1 MNNQLQSIV
10 LDWIPNHS
18 KVVDFGC
25 GDGALLKILAEKKSA
40 TGYGVEID
48 GEKINACITNGV
60 SVIQQDI
67 DAGIQNYK
75 GMGFDFAIMASS
87 IQCLRRPRNAMQNI
101 LQVANECVITLP
113 NFGNWELRLGLLKGK
128 MPSSAQLP
136 AKWYETKNLHLCTI
150 ADFEDL
156 CAEESFNI
164 KKKVYLNSRG
174 SSSWLAN
181 TFPNLF
187 AAEAVYLIGWQTNHC
202 YCN

>member
-1 MNNQLQSIV
+1 MDSKLQSIV

-25 GDGALLKILAEKKSA
+25 GDGTLLRILTQQKSV
-40 TGYGVEID
+40 TGYGVEND
-48 GEKINACITNGV
+48 PEKINACIVNGV

-75 GMGFDFAIMASS
+75 GMGFDVAVMASS
-87 IQCLRRPRNAMQNI
+87 IQCLRKPRDAMKNI
-101 LQVANECVITLP
+101 LNVANECVITLP
-113 NFGNWELRLGLLKGK
+113 NFGNWELRLGILNGK

-164 KKKVYLNSRG
+164 QKKVYLNSRG

-187 AAEAVYLIGWQTNHC
+187 AAEAVYLIG
-202 YCN
+202 

>member
-1 MNNQLQSIV
+1 MNNPLTNIV
-10 LDWIPNHS
+10 QDWIQSSSN
-18 KVVDFGC
+18 VIDFGC
-25 GDGALLKILAEKKSA
+25 GDGSLLEELREQKQTI
-40 TGYGVEID
+40 GYGIEID
-48 GEKINACITNGV
+48 PNGILSCLRKNIPVIEKN
-60 SVIQQDI
+60 I
-67 DAGIQNYK
+67 DDGIDEFSECS
-75 GMGFDFAIMASS
+75 FDVAIMASS
-87 IQCLRRPRNAMQNI
+87 IQCLRRPRDAMTNI
-101 LQVANECVITLP
+101 LKVANECVITLP

-187 AAEAVYLIGWQTNHC
+187 AAEAVYLIG
-202 YCN
+202 

>member
-10 LDWIPNHS
+10 LDWIPNQS

-25 GDGALLKILAEKKSA
+25 GDGTLLKILAEKKSV
-40 TGYGVEID
+40 TGYGIEID
-48 GEKINACITNGV
+48 EEKINACITNSV

-67 DAGIQNYK
+67 DGGIQNYI
-75 GMGFDFAIMASS
+75 GMGFDIAIMASS
-87 IQCLRRPRNAMQNI
+87 IQCLRSPRNAMRNI

-156 CAEESFNI
+156 CAEESFNLQ
-164 KKKVYLNSRG
+164 KKVYLNSRG

-187 AAEAVYLIGWQTNHC
+187 AAEAVYLIG
-202 YCN
+202 

>member
-10 LDWIPNHS
+10 LDWIPDQS
-18 KVVDFGC
+18 RVVDFGC
-25 GDGALLKILAEKKSA
+25 GDGALLRILAEKKSVQ
-40 TGYGVEID
+40 GYGVEID
-48 GEKINACITNGV
+48 GEKINSCIANNV

-67 DAGIQNYK
+67 DAGIQNYI
-75 GMGFDFAIMASS
+75 GMGFDIAIMASS
-87 IQCLRRPRNAMQNI
+87 IQCLRSPRNAMRNI

-136 AKWYETKNLHLCTI
+136 SKWYETKNLHLCTI
-150 ADFEDL
+150 ADFEGL

-164 KKKVYLNSRG
+164 KKKVYLNTRG

-187 AAEAVYLIGWQTNHC
+187 AAEAVYLIG
-202 YCN
+202 

>member
-18 KVVDFGC
+18 KVIDFGC
-25 GDGALLKILAEKKSA
+25 GDGTLLKILAEKKSV
-40 TGYGVEID
+40 TSYGVEID
-48 GEKINACITNGV
+48 KEKINACIANGV

-150 ADFEDL
+150 ADFEEL
-156 CAEESFNI
+156 CTEELFEI

-187 AAEAVYLIGWQTNHC
+187 AAEAVYLIG
-202 YCN
+202 

>member
-10 LDWIPNHS
+10 RDWIPDQS
-18 KVVDFGC
+18 RVIDFGC
-25 GDGALLKILAEKKSA
+25 GDGTLLKILAEKKSVK
-40 TGYGVEID
+40 GYGVEID
-48 GEKINACITNGV
+48 AEKINSCIANGV

-67 DAGIQNYK
+67 DADIQNYI
-75 GMGFDFAIMASS
+75 GMGFDIAIMASS
-87 IQCLRRPRNAMQNI
+87 IQCLRSPRNAMRNI

-164 KKKVYLNSRG
+164 QKKVYLNSRG

-187 AAEAVYLIGWQTNHC
+187 AAEAVYLIG
-202 YCN
+202 

>member
-18 KVVDFGC
+18 KVIDFGC
-25 GDGALLKILAEKKSA
+25 GDGTLLKILAEKKSI
-40 TGYGVEID
+40 TSYGVEID
-48 GEKINACITNGV
+48 KEKINACIANGV

-75 GMGFDFAIMASS
+75 GMGFDIAIMASS

-150 ADFEDL
+150 ADFEEL
-156 CAEESFNI
+156 CAEELFEI

-187 AAEAVYLIGWQTNHC
+187 AAEAVYLIG
-202 YCN
+202 

>member
-10 LDWIPNHS
+10 LDWIPNQS

-25 GDGALLKILAEKKSA
+25 GDGTLLKILAEKKSV
-40 TGYGVEID
+40 TGYGIEID
-48 GEKINACITNGV
+48 EEKINSCIANGV

-67 DAGIQNYK
+67 DAGIQNYI
-75 GMGFDFAIMASS
+75 GMGFDIAIMASS
-87 IQCLRRPRNAMQNI
+87 IQCLRSPRNAMRNI

-164 KKKVYLNSRG
+164 QKKVYLNSRG

-187 AAEAVYLIGWQTNHC
+187 AAEAVYLIG
-202 YCN
+202 

>member
-18 KVVDFGC
+18 KVIDFGC
-25 GDGALLKILAEKKSA
+25 GDGTLLKILAEKKSV
-40 TGYGVEID
+40 TSYGVEID
-48 GEKINACITNGV
+48 KEKINACIANGV

-75 GMGFDFAIMASS
+75 GMGFDIAIMASS

-150 ADFEDL
+150 ADFEEL
-156 CAEESFNI
+156 CAEELFEI

-187 AAEAVYLIGWQTNHC
+187 AAEAVYLIG
-202 YCN
+202 

>member
-10 LDWIPNHS
+10 LDWIPNQS

-25 GDGALLKILAEKKSA
+25 GDGTLLKILAEKKSV
-40 TGYGVEID
+40 TGYGIEID
-48 GEKINACITNGV
+48 EEKINACITNSV

-67 DAGIQNYK
+67 DGGIQNYK
-75 GMGFDFAIMASS
+75 GMGFDVAIMASS
-87 IQCLRRPRNAMQNI
+87 IQCLRRPRNAMRNI

-164 KKKVYLNSRG
+164 KKKVYLNTRG

-187 AAEAVYLIGWQTNHC
+187 AAEAVYLIG
-202 YCN
+202 

>member
-10 LDWIPNHS
+10 LDWIPDQS
-18 KVVDFGC
+18 RVIDFGC
-25 GDGALLKILAEKKSA
+25 GDGTLLKILAEKKSV
-40 TGYGVEID
+40 TSYGVEID
-48 GEKINACITNGV
+48 KEKINACIANGV

-67 DAGIQNYK
+67 DAGIQNYI
-75 GMGFDFAIMASS
+75 GMGFDIAIMASS
-87 IQCLRRPRNAMQNI
+87 IQCLRSPRNAMRNI

-164 KKKVYLNSRG
+164 QKKVYLNSRG

-187 AAEAVYLIGWQTNHC
+187 AAEAVYLIG
-202 YCN
+202 

>member
-10 LDWIPNHS
+10 RDWIPDQS
-18 KVVDFGC
+18 RVIDFGC
-25 GDGALLKILAEKKSA
+25 GDGTLLKILAEKKSVK
-40 TGYGVEID
+40 GYGVEID
-48 GEKINACITNGV
+48 AEKINSCIANGV

-67 DAGIQNYK
+67 DAGIQNYI
-75 GMGFDFAIMASS
+75 GMGFDIAIMASS
-87 IQCLRRPRNAMQNI
+87 IQCLRSPRNAMRNI

-156 CAEESFNI
+156 CTEESFNI
-164 KKKVYLNSRG
+164 QKKVYFNSRG

-187 AAEAVYLIGWQTNHC
+187 AAEAVYLIG
-202 YCN
+202 

>member
-10 LDWIPNHS
+10 LDWIPNQS

-25 GDGALLKILAEKKSA
+25 GDGTLLKILAEKKSV
-40 TGYGVEID
+40 TGYGIEID
-48 GEKINACITNGV
+48 EEKINACITNSV

-67 DAGIQNYK
+67 DGGIQNYK
-75 GMGFDFAIMASS
+75 GLGFDVAIMASS
-87 IQCLRRPRNAMQNI
+87 IQCLRRPRNAMRNI

-164 KKKVYLNSRG
+164 KKKVYLNTRG

-187 AAEAVYLIGWQTNHC
+187 AAEAVYLIG
-202 YCN
+202 

>member
-10 LDWIPNHS
+10 LDWIPNQS

-25 GDGALLKILAEKKSA
+25 GDGTLLTILAKKKSVI
-40 TGYGVEID
+40 GYGVEID
-48 GEKINACITNGV
+48 AEKINACITNGV

-75 GMGFDFAIMASS
+75 GMGFDVAIMASS
-87 IQCLRRPRNAMQNI
+87 IQCLRRPRNAMKNI
-101 LQVANECVITLP
+101 LKVANECVITLP

-174 SSSWLAN
+174 SSSWMAN

-187 AAEAVYLIGWQTNHC
+187 AAEAVYLIG
-202 YCN
+202 

>member
-10 LDWIPNHS
+10 LDWIPDQS
-18 KVVDFGC
+18 RVIDFGC
-25 GDGALLKILAEKKSA
+25 GDGTLLKILAEKKSVK
-40 TGYGVEID
+40 GYGVEID
-48 GEKINACITNGV
+48 AKKINSCIANGV

-67 DAGIQNYK
+67 DAGIQNYI
-75 GMGFDFAIMASS
+75 GMGFDIAIMASS
-87 IQCLRRPRNAMQNI
+87 IQCLRSPRNAMRNI

-156 CAEESFNI
+156 CTEESFNI
-164 KKKVYLNSRG
+164 QKKVYLNSRG

-187 AAEAVYLIGWQTNHC
+187 AAEAVYLIG
-202 YCN
+202 

>member
-18 KVVDFGC
+18 KVIDFGC
-25 GDGALLKILAEKKSA
+25 GDGTLLKILAEKKSV
-40 TGYGVEID
+40 TSYGIEID
-48 GEKINACITNGV
+48 KEKINACIANGV

-75 GMGFDFAIMASS
+75 GMGFDVAIMASS
-87 IQCLRRPRNAMQNI
+87 IQCLRRPRKAMQNI

-150 ADFEDL
+150 ADFEEL
-156 CAEESFNI
+156 CAEELFEI

-187 AAEAVYLIGWQTNHC
+187 AAEAVYLIG
-202 YCN
+202 

>member
-10 LDWIPNHS
+10 LDWIPDQS
-18 KVVDFGC
+18 KVIDFGC
-25 GDGALLKILAEKKSA
+25 GDGTLLKILAEKKSV

-48 GEKINACITNGV
+48 EEKINSCIANGV

-75 GMGFDFAIMASS
+75 GMGFDVAIMASS
-87 IQCLRRPRNAMQNI
+87 IQCLRSPRNAMRNI

-187 AAEAVYLIGWQTNHC
+187 AAEAVYLIG
-202 YCN
+202 

>member
-10 LDWIPNHS
+10 LDWIPNDS
-18 KVVDFGC
+18 KVIDFGC
-25 GDGALLKILAEKKSA
+25 GDGTLLKILAEKKSV
-40 TGYGVEID
+40 TSYGVEID
-48 GEKINACITNGV
+48 KEKINACITNGV

-75 GMGFDFAIMASS
+75 GMGFDVAIMASS

-150 ADFEDL
+150 ADFEEL
-156 CAEESFNI
+156 CAEELFEI

-187 AAEAVYLIGWQTNHC
+187 AAEAVYLIG
-202 YCN
+202 

>member
-10 LDWIPNHS
+10 LDWIPDQS
-18 KVVDFGC
+18 RVIDFGC
-25 GDGALLKILAEKKSA
+25 GDGTLLKILAEKKSVK
-40 TGYGVEID
+40 GYGVEID
-48 GEKINACITNGV
+48 REKINSCIANGV

-67 DAGIQNYK
+67 DAGIQNYI
-75 GMGFDFAIMASS
+75 GMGFDIAIMASS
-87 IQCLRRPRNAMQNI
+87 IQCLRSPRNAMRNI

-164 KKKVYLNSRG
+164 QKKVYINSRG

-187 AAEAVYLIGWQTNHC
+187 AAEAVYLIG
-202 YCN
+202 